1 MLLTKRSHAINLLP
15 KTCCFEVKYLVNN
28 WPITSLL
35 RYYHAFSFRGKFGGK
50 FNIPCGRFF
59 ISLKHL
65 LKKTRSPSFKS
76 VNFNKVLL
84 TSFCY
89 LKTLAHYTLLFFI
102 NNFNRTDYMLRT
114 DCCSLGKIGYCS
126 KQVLISFRL
135 YDMTSVLCNLF
146 LLSQGF

>member
-35 RYYHAFSFRGKFGGK
+35 RYYHAFRFRGKFGGK

-59 ISLKHL
+59 ISFKHYCEKNPESIIKIL
-65 LKKTRSPSFKS
+65 SFT
-76 VNFNKVLL
+76 KVLSI
-84 TSFCY
+84 SFCY